1 MDSKTITIELE
12 NVQLNVG
19 YYFTAAYE
27 SDEQELENM
36 HLELIYT
43 VSGDDITEL
52 LHHYDE
58 KIREIIYNLLEN

>member
-1 MDSKTITIELE
+1 MDSRTIIIELE
-12 NVQLNVG
+12 NVQLKVE

-58 KIREIIYNLLEN
+58 KIREIIYNKLT

>member
-12 NVQLNVG
+12 NVQLNVE

-36 HLELIYT
+36 HLELIHT
-43 VSGDDITEL
+43 ISGDDITEL